1 MDRKDRQDSRFLV
14 NISALRSQVRS
25 PLITTQSARTEV
37 LQVLHHRRAFTTRS
51 HITIRRSLLNLLRS
65 EDHSSPEQFLSLNIQ
80 NMSDCEK
87 YGQMI
92 IRTRIDYGNRH
103 EDTGSRANRAH
114 EVSSDR

>member
-1 MDRKDRQDSRFLV
+1 MDKKDRQDSRFLV

-65 EDHSSPEQFLSLNIQ
+65 EDHSSPEQFLSDQMKSPKAAISGPPDSWVNIAFENRRNKQ
-80 NMSDCEK
+80 AK
-87 YGQMI
+87 KKKH
-92 IRTRIDYGNRH
+92 TRCPI
-103 EDTGSRANRAH
+103 SQ
-114 EVSSDR
+114 S